1 MFFLYEAIHDKIVT
15 QILTCQLASKGDG
28 DGSLGKESIVSEC
41 SSVDAFD
48 GSKMTKAQKNEDG
61 PKEVSFGCVV
71 KAEAQESS

>member
-1 MFFLYEAIHDKIVT
+1 MT
-15 QILTCQLASKGDG
+15 PILTCQLASKGDG

-71 KAEAQESS
+71 EAEAQESS